1 MVELFL
7 QPELEEIVIDADK
20 KSEWEQKVKDLGLT
34 GQLELTANSPKDSAS
49 PYTFMNQ
56 QMKIVFET
64 ICPTKMLVEKYNKTA
79 IPIEVLSHIALC
91 KQEGYFKKM
100 EVWYDDKNP
109 DPVVVG
115 YVTDSYSSSILH
127 IIARWGDEVVP
138 YEQLVEKAIK
148 RYTEAYKLAVQE
160 TRNKCEEYL
169 KTADLKVKQYF
180 AGQKSD
186 WQLRPEFA
194 LNIGF

>member
-1 MVELFL
+1 MKPMVELFL

-20 KSEWEQKVKDLGLT
+20 KSEWEQKVKDLGLA

-109 DPVVVG
+109 DPAVVG
-115 YVTDSYSSSILH
+115 YVTDSYSSSTLH
-127 IIARWGDEVVP
+127 I
-138 YEQLVEKAIK
+138 
-148 RYTEAYKLAVQE
+148 
-160 TRNKCEEYL
+160 
-169 KTADLKVKQYF
+169 
-180 AGQKSD
+180 
-186 WQLRPEFA
+186 
-194 LNIGF
+194 